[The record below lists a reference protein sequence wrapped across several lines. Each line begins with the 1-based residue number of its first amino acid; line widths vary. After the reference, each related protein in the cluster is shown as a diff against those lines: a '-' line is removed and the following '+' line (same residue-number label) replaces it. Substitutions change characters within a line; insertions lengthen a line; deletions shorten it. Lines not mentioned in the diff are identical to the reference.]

1 MPQAVGRSRPWRAHR
16 QVVEGIVFRYRTGV
30 AWRDLPGRFGPWQTV
45 WKRHHRFATD
55 GTWDKLLRVIQAEAD
70 AAGRVDWNVSVDS
83 SIVRA
88 HQHSATAKAQCPGGS
103 HRARRAHRG
112 VSNDKNPRCCR
123 DERGDHALG
132 RSRGG
137 LSTKIH
143 AAVDGR
149 GCPLAILLTP
159 GQAGDAPMMLPLLA
173 HLRVQR
179 TIGRPRTRPDR
190 VLADKAYSSRAIRAH
205 LRTRGI
211 GSVIPEPDD
220 QKAHRKR
227 IGSFGGRPVTSDRT
241 AYRGR
246 NVIERAF
253 NGFKHWRG
261 LATRRDKHAIVYRGG
276 LVLATLAH
284 RLRRHV
290 IGLLRPW
297 ERPRPAPPPA
307 PHRRPR
313 R

>member
-1 MPQAVGRSRPWRAHR
+1 MT
-16 QVVEGIVFRYRTGV
+16 RT
-30 AWRDLPGRFGPWQTV
+30 R
-45 WKRHHRFATD
+45 
-55 GTWDKLLRVIQAEAD
+55 
-70 AAGRVDWNVSVDS
+70 
-83 SIVRA
+83 
-88 HQHSATAKAQCPGGS
+88 ATAGTN
-103 HRARRAHRG
+103 RA
-112 VSNDKNPRCCR
+112 N
-123 DERGDHALG
+123 HALG

-149 GCPLAILLTP
+149 GRPLAILLTP

-227 IGSFGGRPVTSDRT
+227 IGSSGGRPVTYDRT
-241 AYRGR
+241 AYRGS
-246 NVIERAF
+246 N
-253 NGFKHWRG
+253 
-261 LATRRDKHAIVYRGG
+261 
-276 LVLATLAH
+276 
-284 RLRRHV
+284 
-290 IGLLRPW
+290 
-297 ERPRPAPPPA
+297 APSTASNTGAGWPPDTTSTPSSTA
-307 PHRRPR
+307 AASSLQPCCSGSPT
-313 R
+313 